1 MCICDHGTVP
11 LTVPHVHTTASG
23 RALRRPRQATALRRA
38 VLTGPWRAHDLSQLR
53 LSSGAR
59 IRERRGALVQRS
71 ARGGENGQNLVSKPT
86 VYIPQRVYDTISTQ
100 YTQLLHDFI

>member
-59 IRERRGALVQRS
+59 IRWHRGKLTLVQP
-71 ARGGENGQNLVSKPT
+71 GEEKTDTISQTDG
-86 VYIPQRVYDTISTQ
+86 YIPQRVYDTISTQ